1 LSQRIVPG
9 ADIPPQADPLHAPLP
24 EPEVAGPP
32 AAEPARAF
40 RAVYEQNFGFV
51 WRCLRSLGVPASLL
65 DDATQDVFLVVH
77 RRIDSCRA
85 DVALRTW
92 LFGIVRN
99 VAFNA
104 RRSVKRKGGHEPLE
118 EEPPSLQPGPLQHAE
133 LAESARFVQRFLE
146 QLSDEKREVFVL
158 TVLEE
163 LPVSEVATM
172 VGVPLNTAYSRLRS
186 ARLDFQR
193 AHDRAQK
200 AAR

>member
-1 LSQRIVPG
+1 M
-9 ADIPPQADPLHAPLP
+9 HAPSP
-24 EPEVAGPP
+24 EPEALPP
-32 AAEPARAF
+32 AAESARAF

-51 WRCLRSLGVPASLL
+51 WRCLRSLGVPPALL
-65 DDATQDVFLVVH
+65 DDAAQDVFLVVH
-77 RRIDSCRA
+77 RRFDSYRA

-104 RRSVKRKGGHEPLE
+104 RRSVRRKGGHEPLE
-118 EEPPSLQPGPLQHAE
+118 EEPPSLQPGPLQQVE

-158 TVLEE
+158 AILEE
-163 LPVSEVATM
+163 LPAPEVAGM
-172 VGVPLNTAYSRLRS
+172 LGIPLNTAYSRLRS
-186 ARLDFQR
+186 VRLDFQR
-193 AHDRAQK
+193 AHARARK